1 MGMDESLG
9 ESLAGFDAALRRL
22 RSALS
27 SDPALCQTVFADS
40 EEWVNLL
47 SYKLVPHLAGEG
59 CLVAAVT
66 GGTNTGKSTVFNLLV
81 GEAVSPMTA
90 TAAATRRPV
99 LAAHPTRAAEC
110 LDGKLVPE
118 FQSLPLSDPESAIA
132 QDTPADALYVVE
144 SEKLPERLALLDTP
158 DVDSIEREHWAVADN
173 IRAAGDVLVAVL
185 TGEKYKDDRVV
196 AYFRQA
202 AESGRVVVPVM
213 NKANPEDEYAVARR
227 QLEEFCADVGCD
239 GPAFV
244 LPHDFGIARDLD
256 RPIPSL
262 DGGPQLDEYLL
273 ALDVPA
279 IKERVYRSTVDHFL
293 ARAETFLDHAESVG
307 AVLRS
312 VADEMESRAESYS
325 QRYDPAPGSE
335 IGGLFH
341 EYVQS
346 RRSAV
351 FRWIGDGSKVVV
363 KGASAMGRSL
373 RNALRR
379 RAVLEAPPQRQ
390 TDKEVREAHLRAVE
404 RITRDLAADYIETA
418 RNLREPAGHLVETP
432 LQRLDL
438 EGAVGAV
445 VGQTLHSESISDEF
459 KRHAYKLLDAWW
471 EDNKG
476 KRRVLEALDGILAVT
491 PAAIAVPISL
501 HTGGLG
507 VAETVVV
514 AGPIVEQFVARVIEY
529 QFGDALFDFLSP
541 WRVEQQQA
549 LETALLDHLTGP
561 ALQPLHDAL
570 EPLEGEPME
579 QLRRWLE
586 SCRTA

>member
-1 MGMDESLG
+1 MVESLG

-22 RSALS
+22 RSALAV
-27 SDPALCQTVFADS
+27 DPALCKAVFADS
-40 EEWVNLL
+40 DEWVNLL

-81 GEAVSPMTA
+81 GEAVSPVTA

-99 LAAHPTRAAEC
+99 LAAHPSRAAEC
-110 LDGKLVPE
+110 LEGKLVPE
-118 FQSLPLSDPESAIA
+118 FQALPLTDPESAIA
-132 QDTPADALYVVE
+132 RDTPADALYVVE
-144 SEKLPERLALLDTP
+144 SEGLPERLALLDTP
-158 DVDSIEREHWAVADN
+158 DVDSIEREHWTVADN

-213 NKANPEDEYAVARR
+213 NKANPEDDYAVARR
-227 QLEEFCADVGCD
+227 QLEEFRADVGCD
-239 GPAFV
+239 GAAFV
-244 LPHDFGIARDLD
+244 LPHDFGIAKVPN

-262 DGGPQLDEYLL
+262 DGDQQLSDYLL
-273 ALDVPA
+273 GLDVPA

-293 ARAETFLDHAESVG
+293 SRAESFLEHAESMG
-307 AVLRS
+307 DVLRS
-312 VADEMESRAESYS
+312 VADEMESRAGSYS

-346 RRSAV
+346 HRSAV

-363 KGASAMGRSL
+363 KGASAMGRGL

-379 RAVLEAPPQRQ
+379 RAILEAPPQRQ
-390 TDKEVREAHLRAVE
+390 TDKEVRESHARAIE
-404 RITRDLAADYIETA
+404 RITRDLASDYIETA
-418 RNLREPAGHLVETP
+418 QNLREPAGHLVEGP
-432 LQRLDL
+432 LHDLDL
-438 EGAVGAV
+438 EEAVESV
-445 VGQTLHSESISDEF
+445 VGQTLHTESISDEF
-459 KRHAYKLLDAWW
+459 KRHAYKLLDVWW

-476 KRRVLEALDGILAVT
+476 KRRILEALDGILAVT

-541 WRVEQQQA
+541 WRAEQQQA
-549 LETALLDHLTGP
+549 LQTALLDNVTTP
-561 ALQPLHDAL
+561 ALRSLYDAL
-570 EPLEGEPME
+570 EPFDGDTMDE
-579 QLRRWLE
+579 LRRWLE